1 MLGSLLAPQTLQQW
15 SDSRATMPGGQS
27 AVGLLMLGA
36 WEAPLEAT
44 PLHLVQQTAWVG
56 GV

>member
-1 MLGSLLAPQTLQQW
+1 
-15 SDSRATMPGGQS
+15 MPGGQS

-44 PLHLVQQTAWVG
+44 PLHLVQQLGLGESDIWA
-56 GV
+56 